1 MCLKGEK
8 VENTCEG
15 DSGKFRGLNIGSIG
29 QTFIKLIPNN
39 ITIRYTI

>member
-15 DSGKFRGLNIGSIG
+15 DSGKFHRITNLGDIGV
-29 QTFIKLIPNN
+29 KLVGRKVSN
-39 ITIRYTI
+39 